1 MPKSNCALALST
13 FPTFFQKFQNY
24 QFSTNKR
31 AKDQKD
37 QTQITYCAV
46 TSQNLAQ
53 NKNGV
58 SDLHRSKVD
67 QKKFHSNF
75 SIQNCQFST
84 KNRAKDQKDQT
95 KITYRAVKSQ
105 NMTPIIFLI
114 IMILLF
120 KVDLPI
126 F

>member
-1 MPKSNCALALST
+1 MPTRTCGLALST

-46 TSQNLAQ
+46 TSQNLTKKMGFRIYIAP
-53 NKNGV
+53 K
-58 SDLHRSKVD
+58 LTK
-67 QKKFHSNF
+67 KKFHSNF